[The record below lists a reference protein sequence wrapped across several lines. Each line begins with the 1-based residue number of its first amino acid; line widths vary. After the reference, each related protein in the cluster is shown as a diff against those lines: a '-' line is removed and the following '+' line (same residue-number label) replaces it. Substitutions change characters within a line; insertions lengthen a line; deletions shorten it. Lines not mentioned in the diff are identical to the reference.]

1 MKRTAAFLIV
11 LALVF
16 SLAACAAK
24 APVIDP
30 PEGYVIS
37 SREEIRPNDETV
49 DYLSGDVGTLPD
61 SLEKLAQKSR
71 VAVKARLTAQD
82 MLERDTAEYTFTLLA
97 DYFGTAEETMNLYT
111 APSDFFEVGGV
122 YYLFLN
128 SFDLPGWPHLNYSLS
143 SASFAVREYM
153 LDGETVLVFRTELN
167 FGMDESTD
175 MSAEL
180 KKLAASMAEKGTLP
194 APVNMSLEELLDA
207 AAVVEVVTV
216 TETMYD
222 GVGAYRPNK
231 YVVMADFT
239 VDELLKGDAPVV
251 PEEVPARVPYGTQV
265 GDRFVVVFGKGITST
280 QFTSAYRVYA
290 IDSEE
295 ARAVL
300 ARFS

>member
-1 MKRTAAFLIV
+1 MKKTLIIV

-24 APVIDP
+24 KPAVDP

-37 SREEIRPNDETV
+37 SREEIRPNYETV
-49 DYLSGDVGTLPD
+49 EYLSGCSEDVPDTLEG
-61 SLEKLAQKSR
+61 LAEKSV

-82 MLERDTAEYTFTLLA
+82 MLDPFTTEYTFTLLE
-97 DYFGTAEETMNLYT
+97 DYFGTAEETMHLYT
-111 APSDFFEVGGV
+111 LGSDFFEVGGV
-122 YYLFLN
+122 YYVLMRRFYV
-128 SFDLPGWPHLNYSLS
+128 PAWPHYNYCLAN
-143 SASFAVREYM
+143 ASFAVREYM

-194 APVNMSLEELLDA
+194 APVNMSLEELLDV

-222 GVGAYRPNK
+222 GFGANRPNK

-239 VDELLKGDAPVV
+239 VDELLKGNAPVV

-280 QFTSAYRVYA
+280 KFTSAYRVYS

-295 ARAVL
+295 AQAVL